1 MGNTEIFSEI
11 KKVGWS
17 AIQLN
22 KRGYRGAIQ
31 AYKNVDGMKVPV
43 MFYIDE
49 CFVIEDSEGL
59 FKVEDLKDFFFKHKE
74 VDLEATGCI
83 NGLSLVAYLDDDKN
97 VGYMDSTMTRLG
109 LNNREIREDIERR
122 LRIVNQLGEME
133 DVGLGFGS

>member
-109 LNNREIREDIERR
+109 LNNREIREDIERI

-133 DVGLGFGS
+133 DVDLGFGS

>member
-31 AYKNVDGMKVPV
+31 AYKNIDGMKVPV

-133 DVGLGFGS
+133 DVDLGFGS

>member
-49 CFVIEDSEGL
+49 CFVIEDAEGL

-133 DVGLGFGS
+133 DVDLGFGS

>member
-83 NGLSLVAYLDDDKN
+83 NGLSLVAYLDDDKY
-97 VGYMDSTMTRLG
+97 VGYMESTMTRLG

-133 DVGLGFGS
+133 DVDLGFGS

>member
-1 MGNTEIFSEI
+1 M
-11 KKVGWS
+11 
-17 AIQLN
+17 N

-133 DVGLGFGS
+133 DVDLGFGS

>member
-133 DVGLGFGS
+133 DVDLGFGS

>member
-49 CFVIEDSEGL
+49 CFVIEDSVGL

-133 DVGLGFGS
+133 DVDLGFGS

>member
-59 FKVEDLKDFFFKHKE
+59 FKVEDLKDGGFTFGGFE
-74 VDLEATGCI
+74 
-83 NGLSLVAYLDDDKN
+83 LDK
-97 VGYMDSTMTRLG
+97 
-109 LNNREIREDIERR
+109 
-122 LRIVNQLGEME
+122 
-133 DVGLGFGS
+133 